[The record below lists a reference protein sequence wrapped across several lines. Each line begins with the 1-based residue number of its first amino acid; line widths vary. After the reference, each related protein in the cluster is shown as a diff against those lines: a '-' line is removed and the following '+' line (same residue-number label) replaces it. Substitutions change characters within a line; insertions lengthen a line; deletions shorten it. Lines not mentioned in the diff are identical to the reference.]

1 MVPVPTKMVQYK
13 YRPTMG
19 YPLVTKGPL
28 YQKWSPLVPPDGP
41 LQGIPFAWRVSAGPS
56 GVGILEQVILIAFYA
71 TAQLFYLFFSPFFY
85 SSSPSSPPSPNF
97 SPQSSTP
104 TVQSLYQLLQ
114 MFLFFPSS
122 LPYFIS
128 HDFYFPIF
136 SKKQFNVFHN
146 LNINVAFSNLFKKW
160 DIFLLLA

>member
-1 MVPVPTKMVQYK
+1 MVQYK

-71 TAQLFYLFFSPFFY
+71 TAQLFYLFFSPFF
-85 SSSPSSPPSPNF
+85 PSSPPSPNF

-104 TVQSLYQLLQ
+104 RDQSLYQLLQ
-114 MFLFFPSS
+114 MFLFPPLLFHISS
-122 LPYFIS
+122 PMTFIS
-128 HDFYFPIF
+128 PFF
-136 SKKQFNVFHN
+136 SKKQFNIFRN
-146 LNINVAFSNLFKKW
+146 LNKNVFFSSNLF
-160 DIFLLLA
+160 